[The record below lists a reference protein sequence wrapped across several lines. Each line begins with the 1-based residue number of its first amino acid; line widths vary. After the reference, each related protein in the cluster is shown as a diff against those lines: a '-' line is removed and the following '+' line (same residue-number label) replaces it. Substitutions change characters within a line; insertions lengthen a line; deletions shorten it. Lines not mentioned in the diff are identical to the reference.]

1 MDPKTNI
8 TEDDLA
14 EVNLAALMKRRAAAV
29 ERQKEAADRVQTAK
43 AGHFLRFWLGGGAM
57 LLGALW
63 LAQAL
68 TEYTPIGMFLLSFLI
83 IAWLWMWVA
92 AFFSAGA
99 VRRLQDKA
107 TAATRQVI
115 EIDLKIA
122 FCHQVLEEAKR
133 VRAHKYAQALVE
145 KEAATRKPAA
155 G

>member
-1 MDPKTNI
+1 MDPKTSI
-8 TEDDLA
+8 KEDALA
-14 EVNLAALMKRRAAAV
+14 EVNLASLMQRRTEAV

-57 LLGALW
+57 LLAAVW

-68 TEYTPIGMFLLSFLI
+68 AEYTPIGMFLLSLFI
-83 IAWLWMWVA
+83 ISWLGMWIA

-107 TAATRQVI
+107 TAATRQVV

-133 VRAHKYAQALVE
+133 TRVHKYAQALVE
-145 KEAATRKPAA
+145 KEAAPKKPAA